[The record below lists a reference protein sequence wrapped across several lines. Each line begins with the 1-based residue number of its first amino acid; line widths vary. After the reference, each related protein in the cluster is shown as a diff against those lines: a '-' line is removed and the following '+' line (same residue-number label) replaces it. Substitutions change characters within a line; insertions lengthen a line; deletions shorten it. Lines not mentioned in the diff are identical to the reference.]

1 MWTFIVF
8 SFRWQEK
15 TLIELLN
22 AENELYSVGLSR
34 VQTEDQMLHGMLDYL
49 YSQGMLLKW
58 SGVNLSGEEEK

>member
-1 MWTFIVF
+1 
-8 SFRWQEK
+8 
-15 TLIELLN
+15 
-22 AENELYSVGLSR
+22 ELYSVGLSR